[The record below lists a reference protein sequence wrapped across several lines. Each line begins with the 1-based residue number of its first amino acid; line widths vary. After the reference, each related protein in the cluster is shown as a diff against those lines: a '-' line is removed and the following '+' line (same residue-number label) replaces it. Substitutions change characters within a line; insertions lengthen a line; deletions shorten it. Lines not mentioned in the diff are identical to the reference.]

1 MSRGSRDGNNAF
13 TKDQSVSL
21 VDEFPDLEK
30 KIMRWNLSIQ
40 FVKELCLI
48 SEKKALTNQFQPMA
62 LSKMW
67 SKLSG
72 STTKQK
78 NLRVTFT
85 IKGMET
91 VN

>member
-1 MSRGSRDGNNAF
+1 MSRGSSDGNNAF

-48 SEKKALTNQFQPMA
+48 SEKKSSNQ
-62 LSKMW
+62 SI
-67 SKLSG
+67 
-72 STTKQK
+72 STYGLIK
-78 NLRVTFT
+78 NVVEAVR
-85 IKGMET
+85 
-91 VN
+91 

>member
-48 SEKKALTNQFQPMA
+48 SEKKSSNQ
-62 LSKMW
+62 SI
-67 SKLSG
+67 
-72 STTKQK
+72 STYGLIK
-78 NLRVTFT
+78 NVVEAVR
-85 IKGMET
+85 
-91 VN
+91 